1 MQAVFFLL
9 LMINGMNDLV
19 FTQNEAVLTN
29 SLLVAEKFKKEH
41 RHVTDAIRKLMGC
54 AENSAVP
61 LMFEEATYI
70 NEQNGQEYPMFI
82 MNRDGFTLLAM
93 GFTGKKA
100 MQFKLDYI
108 AAFNAMEK
116 ALREQAKPKTHLEI
130 LVESAQ
136 ELLSQSRR
144 IEAVE
149 NKILDMQREREENT
163 KLLLAVSVSQNGL
176 PQQSVRDKVRQLV
189 NRYATAKNIAQADVW
204 HKVYDQLYYLFHISV
219 NSYKKR
225 KKESNLDVA
234 ERNGFMNKIYDI
246 ISNMVREME
255 LA

>member
-9 LMINGMNDLV
+9 MINGMNNLV

-29 SLLVAEKFKKEH
+29 SLLVAEKFGKAHDKVMRDIENLSCSDEFRAANFGESSYVNQQNKE
-41 RHVTDAIRKLMGC
+41 
-54 AENSAVP
+54 
-61 LMFEEATYI
+61 F
-70 NEQNGQEYPMFI
+70 PMCV
-82 MNRDGFTLLAM
+82 MTKDGFSFLVM
-93 GFTGKKA
+93 GYTGKKA
-100 MQFKLDYI
+100 GMFKEEYI
-108 AAFNAMEK
+108 KAFNAMEK

-176 PQQSVRDKVRQLV
+176 PQQSLRDKVRQLV
-189 NRYATAKNIAQADVW
+189 NRYATAKNITQADVW

-219 NSYKKR
+219 NSYKKK

-255 LA
+255 VA

>member
-1 MQAVFFLL
+1 
-9 LMINGMNDLV
+9 MNELV
-19 FTQNEAVLTN
+19 FTQNESVLTN
-29 SLLVAEKFKKEH
+29 SLLVADKFGKAHK
-41 RHVTDAIRKLMGC
+41 HVLDSIRKLVGT
-54 AENSAVP
+54 AENSAV
-61 LMFEEATYI
+61 LQMFVESQYLDE
-70 NEQNGQEYPMFI
+70 NNKEQPMVI

-116 ALREQAKPKTHLEI
+116 ALKEQTKPKSHLEI

-136 ELLSQSRR
+136 ELLLQSRR

-176 PQQSVRDKVRQLV
+176 PQQSLRDKVRQLV

-219 NSYKKR
+219 NSYKKK

-255 LA
+255 VA

>member
-1 MQAVFFLL
+1 
-9 LMINGMNDLV
+9 MNELV

-29 SLLVAEKFKKEH
+29 SLLVAEKFKKNH
-41 RHVTDAIRKLMGC
+41 RDVLESVRKLLTS
-54 AENSAVP
+54 AENSAV
-61 LMFEEATYI
+61 LQMFFESQYV
-70 NEQNGQEYPMFI
+70 NEQNKEQPMFV

-116 ALREQAKPKTHLEI
+116 ALKESVKPKSHLEI

-149 NKILDMQREREENT
+149 NKLMEMNREREENT

-176 PQQSVRDKVRQLV
+176 PQQSLRDKVRQLV
-189 NRYATAKNIAQADVW
+189 NRYATSMNIKQSEVW
-204 HKVYDQLYYLFHISV
+204 HKIYDQLYYLFHISV
-219 NSYKKR
+219 NSYKKK

-234 ERNGFMNKIYDI
+234 ERNGFMDKIYDI
-246 ISNMVREME
+246 ISNMVREMKIS
-255 LA
+255 